1 MAIDKGENCCQV
13 LSQGALL
20 LLQPLRG
27 LINALLWIGLSF
39 RPLAEGTSHT
49 SFYILK
55 KKIIFYRN
63 ILCYE
68 RFSELE

>member
-49 SFYILK
+49 SFYIFK
-55 KKIIFYRN
+55 KKSIFYRN

-68 RFSELE
+68 RFRELE

>member
-39 RPLAEGTSHT
+39 RPLAKGTSRT

-55 KKIIFYRN
+55 KNPSSTGIF
-63 ILCYE
+63 CVMKG
-68 RFSELE
+68 LEN